1 MKHQPV
7 RVITCPTKKYIV
19 IHPSR
24 YLQHTPPPLLLPS
37 HALPGLS
44 PRLLCVCCRLNKGR
58 ALLHVL
64 REYGGHGP
72 AAEVVGGGGGGGEGG
87 MEQEALDV
95 EFVLVVGD
103 ERTDEDMFDVLQGR
117 YEEIHTH

>member
-1 MKHQPV
+1 MV
-7 RVITCPTKKYIV
+7 
-19 IHPSR
+19 
-24 YLQHTPPPLLLPS
+24 
-37 HALPGLS
+37 
-44 PRLLCVCCRLNKGR
+44 CRLNKGR

-64 REYGGHGP
+64 REYGGNGP
-72 AAEVVGGGGGGGEGG
+72 AAEVVGLGEGG

-95 EFVLVVGD
+95 DFVLVVGD